1 MKNLIAVIFLVFFLV
16 PIFGQNLQ
24 SDAEHAL
31 GEVVIRLNSEDLV
44 ENFIENFNLSKKGFQ
59 LRYKKEVVK
68 DWNLH
73 LFHLEPA
80 NFPVEIAAEILNQNP
95 EVDHAFADR
104 FVTERNDPD
113 DPSFP
118 RQWGLERIDVQSV
131 WQRTTGGTTV
141 QRDEIVVAVIDSG
154 FDTDHPDLV
163 NNLWENPGEI
173 PNDGIDTVS
182 YTHLTLPTTPY
193 V

>member
-68 DWNLH
+68 L
-73 LFHLEPA
+73 LQGKQFHY
-80 NFPVEIAAEILNQNP
+80 F
-95 EVDHAFADR
+95 
-104 FVTERNDPD
+104 
-113 DPSFP
+113 
-118 RQWGLERIDVQSV
+118 
-131 WQRTTGGTTV
+131 
-141 QRDEIVVAVIDSG
+141 
-154 FDTDHPDLV
+154 
-163 NNLWENPGEI
+163 
-173 PNDGIDTVS
+173 
-182 YTHLTLPTTPY
+182 
-193 V
+193 